1 MQAREVLWRGQQ
13 QLIIRSGSLRS
24 PTRRVPPARDQK
36 FWVDALERFRAGAD
50 RPVLLDRRHAQAI
63 SQRKP
68 ELVGELIDKAEQAVN
83 SDVTFF
89 GHPTVRLGLPIDW
102 NHDPVNNVRWPDLPA
117 RKIDH
122 RTAGG
127 DAKWIWELNRLQHLP
142 WLAQAWLYTADERF
156 SQAAFSHLETWIDQS
171 IPGRG
176 IAWRGAFEAG
186 LRAISVAVA
195 VQGLRDSSELT
206 PERYRRIVGMLA
218 YSADL
223 CWRERSRFSSAN
235 NHLIGEMA
243 GLAVVSMLFPE
254 MHSAA
259 RWEQRALRTLS
270 DEARKQILPD
280 GAGAEQSV
288 GYQMATVE
296 LLHLVASLLVARD
309 GYAPE
314 AITDAIARSSEFL
327 ADVVDGNDPD
337 PRNGDSDQEFA
348 IRLGP
353 EPVRTVREHLGIVAE
368 AGTGPASV
376 GSDCLTAEWYR
387 TMARP
392 SAAGL
397 HQDLRGEMPARAKS
411 FYAPDGGLVVLRSG
425 RRRAMVDVG
434 PLGYLSIAAHGHAD
448 ALAVT
453 ISEDGE
459 DIVGDPGTGSY
470 YRHPQWRSAMRGTR
484 AHATVCV
491 DEQDQSVIGGP
502 FLWSRHAQ
510 TSVRGVNL
518 RAGIVDAEHDGYTRL
533 AGRVLHRRWVIAPPE
548 DRAILVI
555 DLITGEGVHTAR
567 TSWPLHPSV
576 DAVLSGAGHS
586 LSRGGRPVLR
596 MMHAATD
603 QFAFDDKYGD
613 EKHALGW
620 WSDRLES
627 RVPSWW
633 LSAVC
638 HSELPIVFATL
649 LSPADTVAT
658 SDLAVT
664 LDSESI
670 GVRWIEDG
678 VVRGLSIDIGGSAA
692 VARNNP

>member
-1 MQAREVLWRGQQ
+1 MQAGEVLWRGQQ
-13 QLIIRSGSLRS
+13 LISRSGSLRS
-24 PTRRVPPARDQK
+24 ATRTVAPASDHNY
-36 FWVDALERFRAGAD
+36 WVDALERFRAGAD
-50 RPVLLDRRHAQAI
+50 RPVLLDRRRAQTI

-68 ELVGELIDKAEQAVN
+68 ELVGELIDKAEQTVN
-83 SDVTFF
+83 SDFTFF
-89 GHPTVRLGLPIDW
+89 GHPTVRLTLPIDW
-102 NHDPVNNVRWPDLPA
+102 NYDPVTNVRWPNTPA

-156 SQAAFSHLETWIDQS
+156 SQTAFNHLDTWIDQNV
-171 IPGRG
+171 PGRG

-186 LRAISVAVA
+186 LRAISIAVA
-195 VQGLRDSSELT
+195 VQGLRDSPELT
-206 PERYRRIVGMLA
+206 PDRYQRIVQTLA

-243 GLAVVSMLFPE
+243 GLAVISMLFPE
-254 MHSAA
+254 MRSAA

-270 DEARKQILPD
+270 GEARKQILPD
-280 GAGAEQSV
+280 GAGAEQSA

-296 LLHLVASLLVARD
+296 LLHLVASLTAARD
-309 GYAPE
+309 GYAPG
-314 AITDAIARSSEFL
+314 AITDAIARSSAFL
-327 ADVVDGNDPD
+327 ADVVEGRDPD

-353 EPVRTVREHLGIVAE
+353 EPVRTVREHLGIVAGV
-368 AGTGPASV
+368 GTAPASV
-376 GSDCLTAEWYR
+376 GSDCLSAEWYR
-387 TMARP
+387 IMARP
-392 SAAGL
+392 SGASL
-397 HQDLRGEMPARAKS
+397 HQDPPGHTPSQGKS
-411 FYAPDGGLVVLRSG
+411 FYAQEGGLVVLRSG
-425 RRRAMVDVG
+425 RRRTTVDVG

-453 ISEDGE
+453 ISEDGA

-510 TSVRGVNL
+510 TRVHGVDL
-518 RAGIVDAEHDGYTRL
+518 RAGVVDAEHDGYTRL
-533 AGRVLHRRWVIAPPE
+533 DGHVVHRRWVIAEPE
-548 DRAILVI
+548 DRALLVV
-555 DLITGEGVHTAR
+555 DLITGAGVHTVR

-576 DAVLSGAGHS
+576 DAVLSGDSHS
-586 LSRGGRPVLR
+586 LSRGGRPVLQ

-627 RVPSWW
+627 RVPTWW

-638 HSELPIVFATL
+638 RSELPIVLATV

-658 SDLAVT
+658 SDLEVT

-670 GVRWIEDG
+670 GVRWTEGG
-678 VVRGLSIDIGGSAA
+678 VVRALSIDIDGSAA
-692 VARNNP
+692 VSRNDP

>member
-1 MQAREVLWRGQQ
+1 MQAGEVLWRGQQ
-13 QLIIRSGSLRS
+13 QLIVRSGSLKS
-24 PTRRVPPARDQK
+24 PTRTVPPTTDHK
-36 FWVDALERFRAGAD
+36 FWVDALERFREGAD
-50 RPVLLDRRHAQAI
+50 RPVLLDRRHAHTI

-68 ELVGELIDKAEQAVN
+68 QLVGELIDKAEQTVN
-83 SDVTFF
+83 SDFTFF

-102 NHDPVNNVRWPDLPA
+102 SHDPVNNVHWPNLPA

-142 WLAQAWLYTADERF
+142 WLAQAWLFTAEERF
-156 SQAAFSHLETWIDQS
+156 SQAAFNHLDTWIDQN

-186 LRAISVAVA
+186 LRGISVALA
-195 VQGLRDSSELT
+195 VQGFRDSSELT
-206 PERYRRIVGMLA
+206 PERYRRVFGMLA

-243 GLAVVSMLFPE
+243 GLAVISMLFPE

-314 AITDAIARSSEFL
+314 AITDAIARSSAFL

-353 EPVRTVREHLGIVAE
+353 ELVRTVREHLGLVAGV
-368 AGTGPASV
+368 GTAPASP
-376 GSDCLTAEWYR
+376 GSDCLSAEWYR

-392 SAAGL
+392 SAASRHHDSAG
-397 HQDLRGEMPARAKS
+397 HTPSQGKS

-425 RRRAMVDVG
+425 QRRAMVDVG

-448 ALAVT
+448 ALSVT
-453 ISEDGE
+453 ISEDGH

-510 TSVRGVNL
+510 TRVRGVDL
-518 RAGIVDAEHDGYTRL
+518 RAGVVDAEHDGYTRL
-533 AGRVLHRRWVIAPPE
+533 AGHVVHRRWVIAEPE
-548 DRAILVI
+548 DRALLVV
-555 DLITGEGVHTAR
+555 DLITGAGVHTAR

-576 DAVLSGAGHS
+576 DAVLAGDSHL
-586 LSRGGRPVLR
+586 LSRGGRPILQ

-638 HSELPIVFATL
+638 RSELPIVLATV

-670 GVRWIEDG
+670 EVRWTEDG
-678 VVRGLSIDIGGSAA
+678 VVRALSIDTDGSAA
-692 VARNNP
+692 VSRDDP

>member
-1 MQAREVLWRGQQ
+1 
-13 QLIIRSGSLRS
+13 
-24 PTRRVPPARDQK
+24 
-36 FWVDALERFRAGAD
+36 VDALERFRAGAD

>member
-1 MQAREVLWRGQQ
+1 MQAGEVLWRGQQ
-13 QLIIRSGSLRS
+13 QLIVRSGSLRS
-24 PTRRVPPARDQK
+24 PTRTVPPATDHK
-36 FWVDALERFRAGAD
+36 FWVDALERFREGAD
-50 RPVLLDRRHAQAI
+50 RPVLLDRRHAHTI
-63 SQRKP
+63 SQRRP
-68 ELVGELIDKAEQAVN
+68 QLVGELIDNAEQTVN
-83 SDVTFF
+83 SDFTFF
-89 GHPTVRLGLPIDW
+89 GHPTVRLKLPTDW

-156 SQAAFSHLETWIDQS
+156 SQAAFAHLDTWIDQN

-195 VQGLRDSSELT
+195 VQGLRDSPELT
-206 PERYRRIVGMLA
+206 PERYRRIFGMLA

-243 GLAVVSMLFPE
+243 GLAVISMLFPE

-296 LLHLVASLLVARD
+296 LLHLVASLFAARD
-309 GYAPE
+309 RDAPG
-314 AITDAIARSSEFL
+314 AITDAIARSSAFL
-327 ADVVDGNDPD
+327 AGVIDGDDPD

-353 EPVRTVREHLGIVAE
+353 EPVRTVREHLAIVAGI
-368 AGTGPASV
+368 GTAPASI
-376 GSDCLTAEWYR
+376 GFDCLTAEWYR
-387 TMARP
+387 IVARP
-392 SAAGL
+392 SAASR
-397 HQDLRGEMPARAKS
+397 HQDSRGEMSERGKS
-411 FYAPDGGLVVLRSG
+411 FYAQDGGLVVLRSG
-425 RRRAMVDVG
+425 RRRTTVDVG

-453 ISEDGE
+453 ISVDGE
-459 DIVGDPGTGSY
+459 DVVGDPGTGSY

-484 AHATVCV
+484 AHATVSI

-510 TSVRGVNL
+510 TLVRGVDL
-518 RAGIVDAEHDGYTRL
+518 QAGVVDAEHDGYTRL

-548 DRAILVI
+548 DRTILVI
-555 DLITGEGVHTAR
+555 DRITGEGVHTAR

-576 DAVLSGAGHS
+576 DATLSGAGHS
-586 LSRGGRPVLR
+586 LSRGGRPVLQ
-596 MMHAATD
+596 MTHAATA

-613 EKHALGW
+613 ETDALGW

-638 HSELPIVFATL
+638 RSELPIVIATVIN
-649 LSPADTVAT
+649 PVDKVAT
-658 SDLAVT
+658 ANLAVT
-664 LDSESI
+664 LDSDGIEA
-670 GVRWIEDG
+670 RWTEDG
-678 VVRGLSIDIGGSAA
+678 VTRAVLIDIDSAA
-692 VARNNP
+692 AVSHTR